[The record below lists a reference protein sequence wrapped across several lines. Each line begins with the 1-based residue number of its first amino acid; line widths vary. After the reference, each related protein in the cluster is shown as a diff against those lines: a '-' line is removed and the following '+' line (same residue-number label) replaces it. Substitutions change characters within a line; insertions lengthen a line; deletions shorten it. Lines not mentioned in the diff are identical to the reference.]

1 VRGGAGGGGGGAGGG
16 GGGGGGGGVDE
27 WDQRRAGYRRK
38 KDRSLYQTPLVAH
51 LLSFSTEQQL
61 GTG

>member
-1 VRGGAGGGGGGAGGG
+1 VDDRWKTWAS
-16 GGGGGGGGVDE
+16 DE
-27 WDQRRAGYRRK
+27 WDQRRAGYRREK
-38 KDRSLYQTPLVAH
+38 GRFLYQSPIIAH